1 MLSMLFRSVES
12 VHSRN
17 ITVLWQDDSGEKF
30 NDIQP
35 QKTRSDTHN
44 DFIVWKGIA
53 FLVHKSLHN
62 QSNFKAE
69 ILLIKIN
76 LIKEMAVETWHTITT
91 KYIIII
97 SPLTEGNKLLE
108 STRIYLHFHL
118 AGSLLTFALIKI

>member
-1 MLSMLFRSVES
+1 MLFRSVES

-97 SPLTEGNKLLE
+97 LNENISSNG
-108 STRIYLHFHL
+108 R
-118 AGSLLTFALIKI
+118 